1 MSDIDHKLNQ
11 AESLEKQDGGYVT
24 DAILASLHQRPKVSA
39 WILYALSAFFVIAL
53 VWAALTNMD
62 EIIRGEAKAIPSASI
77 QKIQNLEGGILE
89 EVMVRDGQ
97 LVEKGAVLLV
107 LDDTQASAN
116 LIQSETEY
124 LAALA
129 KAARIEAVVNIT
141 DPVYHNSLYNK
152 APQFIDAENQ
162 LLEIQLNEHNSN
174 LRIIELEMEEAQQ
187 ELASA
192 NQALRSYQ
200 QQLRLSKEQ
209 RRINA
214 PLVKQGAV
222 PAIELLNIDQRI
234 SELNLEVGRSKSDI
248 PQIKSK
254 LMRLEQKKRAVVE
267 EFRGEAQKEL
277 ADVRANIE
285 IANADISRRADQQRR
300 TQVTAPITG
309 VIKKVHVS
317 TVGEVVQP
325 GMTMIEIVPADDEI
339 IFETK
344 VRPKDIGFVK
354 VGLPGKIK
362 VSAYEF
368 ATYGGLEGVVSN
380 VSADTLLDE
389 KTGTNYYLVKLT
401 VANMLTDVAGNELP
415 IIPGM
420 QAAVDIQVGQK
431 SVLEYFF
438 KPVLRMVKS

>member
-1 MSDIDHKLNQ
+1 
-11 AESLEKQDGGYVT
+11 
-24 DAILASLHQRPKVSA
+24 
-39 WILYALSAFFVIAL
+39 
-53 VWAALTNMD
+53 
-62 EIIRGEAKAIPSASI
+62 
-77 QKIQNLEGGILE
+77 
-89 EVMVRDGQ
+89 MVRDGQ

>member
-1 MSDIDHKLNQ
+1 
-11 AESLEKQDGGYVT
+11 
-24 DAILASLHQRPKVSA
+24 ASLHQRPKVSA
-39 WILYALSAFFVIAL
+39 WILYALSAVFVIAL

-300 TQVTAPITG
+300 T
-309 VIKKVHVS
+309 
-317 TVGEVVQP
+317 
-325 GMTMIEIVPADDEI
+325 
-339 IFETK
+339 
-344 VRPKDIGFVK
+344 
-354 VGLPGKIK
+354 
-362 VSAYEF
+362 
-368 ATYGGLEGVVSN
+368 
-380 VSADTLLDE
+380 
-389 KTGTNYYLVKLT
+389 
-401 VANMLTDVAGNELP
+401 
-415 IIPGM
+415 
-420 QAAVDIQVGQK
+420 
-431 SVLEYFF
+431 
-438 KPVLRMVKS
+438 